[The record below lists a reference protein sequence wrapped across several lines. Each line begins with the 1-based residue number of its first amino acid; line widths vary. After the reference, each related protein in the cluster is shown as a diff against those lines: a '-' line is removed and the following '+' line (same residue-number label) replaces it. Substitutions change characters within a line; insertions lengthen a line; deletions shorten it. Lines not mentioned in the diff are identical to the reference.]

1 MFIEQ
6 QVYEEE
12 DSLQEIKEELNA
24 FSDTSLEIDLILTI
38 GGDGTL
44 LYTASLFQKGP
55 IPPVMAFHAGSLG
68 FLTRFSLE
76 NFEEKLQRVFAS
88 RATCVNWRS
97 RLLCKI
103 IKNAEEILDESE
115 SADEF
120 HILND
125 VVVERNHYPFLS
137 NVDLYINDNYVTT
150 LQGDGIIISTPTG
163 STAYSSSA
171 GASILHPS
179 VQGVVI
185 TPICPHSLSFRPVV
199 VPQDCEIKVSCCFFD
214 ILLGWIKQHH
224 SHTIINRLFI
234 SGRLKSLPRVATV
247 VSFR

>member
-6 QVYEEE
+6 LVYEEE
-12 DSLQEIKEELNA
+12 ESLRGIKEDLNA
-24 FSDTSLEIDLILTI
+24 FVDCSQVDLIDLIITI

-44 LYTASLFQKGP
+44 LYTASLFQGS

-76 NFEEKLQRVFAS
+76 NFEQKLQRVFNS
-88 RATCVNWRS
+88 EATCVNYRS

-103 IKNAEEILDESE
+103 IKNTDDELDENE
-115 SADEF
+115 PADEF

-125 VVVERNHYPFLS
+125 VVIERNHYPFLS
-137 NVDLYINDNYVTT
+137 NVDLFINDNYVTT

-171 GASILHPS
+171 GASILHPK

-199 VPQDCEIKVSCCFFD
+199 VPQDCEIKVGIFGVFSFEVS
-214 ILLGWIKQHH
+214 LH
-224 SHTIINRLFI
+224 SLQEKISLVPKAFLFI
-234 SGRLKSLPRVATV
+234 NLIHGH
-247 VSFR
+247 